1 MVTNGDYPLVLLTIG
16 LVISI
21 LVILAFSL
29 GSCLALQ
36 VECMGMK

>member
-16 LVISI
+16 LVFSI
-21 LVILAFSL
+21 KVIRVFSL
-29 GSCLALQ
+29 GSCLELQ